1 MVPLGARS
9 GKNSNQRTP
18 DQTGVGIGK
27 KSMNLHD
34 TKNFKATAL
43 DEDTLR
49 REAPS
54 IFALGPMAGV
64 SYEKVEVM
72 QR

>member
-1 MVPLGARS
+1 
-9 GKNSNQRTP
+9 
-18 DQTGVGIGK
+18 
-27 KSMNLHD
+27 MNLHD

-43 DEDTLR
+43 DEDTMR
-49 REAPS
+49 RQAPS
-54 IFALGPMAGV
+54 IFASGPMAGV